1 MENMMFVWVDGFMI
15 NINAI
20 EYIGK
25 VYGDRGTEKFTI
37 YLNSGRDITIFQQY
51 GSKNLE
57 NIRME
62 LLEEFPKQ
70 FDLPA

>member
-1 MENMMFVWVDGFMI
+1 MFVWVDGYII
-15 NINAI
+15 NVNAI

-51 GSKNLE
+51 GSSNL
-57 NIRME
+57 NDIRMK
-62 LLEEFPKQ
+62 LLEELPKTIM
-70 FDLPA
+70 LP

>member
-1 MENMMFVWVDGFMI
+1 MFIWVDGFII

-20 EYIGK
+20 EYVGK

-37 YLNSGRDITIFQQY
+37 YLNSGRDITIFEQY
-51 GSKNLE
+51 GSKKLE

-62 LLEEFPKQ
+62 LLEELPKQ
-70 FDLPA
+70 YDSPA